1 MVCCVVGRVR
11 VFVHARAHTHALTHT
26 HAHTHTHTHVI
37 SFLQVMQQVEFD
49 HGGLGVSLQPP
60 PQPESG
66 DCGREGQGEDN
77 ALRAALNKFK
87 PLGGI

>member
-1 MVCCVVGRVR
+1 MCCVVGRVP
-11 VFVHARAHTHALTHT
+11 VFVHARTHT
-26 HAHTHTHTHVI
+26 HAHTRTRAHTHTYTHVI
-37 SFLQVMQQVEFD
+37 SFLQVMQQAEFD